1 MSIDVNNESGT
12 EVDEQAILD
21 IARYALARMRIHP
34 LSELSVIVVDGD
46 AMEQLHVQW
55 MDLPGPTDV
64 MSFPM
69 DELRP
74 PMKDEDEAPQGLL
87 GDIVLCPEVAKQQGE
102 DAPTQHSMNEEL
114 QLLTVHGV
122 LHLLGYDHEE
132 ADEKAEMF
140 GLQAGIVDGWRAEK
154 GLTGPSAGA
163 DRVMSLSLIAGA
175 VALVVIAWLA
185 ACAEAGL
192 ARVSSFRAEEAVRSG
207 RRGSAKLSQVA
218 ADPTRYLNVALL
230 VRVACEMAAAA
241 LVTYACLEEFQE
253 TWQALLVAIGVMV
266 LVSYVA
272 VGVSPRT
279 IGRQHPLNT
288 ATAAAYVLLPLARI
302 MGPIPPL
309 LILIGNALTPGKGFR
324 RGPFA
329 SEAELR
335 ALVDLAEKE
344 SLIEDEERRMVHS
357 VFELGDTLVREVMV
371 PRTDLVVIERYKTIR
386 QALTLALRSGF
397 SRIPVVGES
406 EDDVVGVVY
415 LKDLSR
421 KTHINRDAEAEL
433 VSTAMRPAT
442 FVPDTKNAGDLL
454 REMQQLRTHVA
465 VVIDEYGGTA
475 GIVTIEDILEEIVGE
490 ITDEY
495 DREVSSVEELGDE
508 RFRVTS
514 RLDIGDLGEL
524 YGIEE
529 FDDEDVET
537 VGGLLAKAL
546 GRVPIA
552 GASSLVTLPDG
563 RALRLTAEAAAGRRN
578 KIVTVLSEPVGG
590 QEEGAG

>member
-1 MSIDVNNESGT
+1 
-12 EVDEQAILD
+12 
-21 IARYALARMRIHP
+21 
-34 LSELSVIVVDGD
+34 
-46 AMEQLHVQW
+46 
-55 MDLPGPTDV
+55 
-64 MSFPM
+64 
-69 DELRP
+69 
-74 PMKDEDEAPQGLL
+74 
-87 GDIVLCPEVAKQQGE
+87 
-102 DAPTQHSMNEEL
+102 
-114 QLLTVHGV
+114 
-122 LHLLGYDHEE
+122 
-132 ADEKAEMF
+132 
-140 GLQAGIVDGWRAEK
+140 
-154 GLTGPSAGA
+154 
-163 DRVMSLSLIAGA
+163 MSLSLIAGA

-192 ARVSSFRAEEAVRSG
+192 ARVSSFRAEEAARSG

-230 VRVACEMAAAA
+230 VRVACEMAAAS

>member
-1 MSIDVNNESGT
+1 MS
-12 EVDEQAILD
+12 
-21 IARYALARMRIHP
+21 P
-34 LSELSVIVVDGD
+34 
-46 AMEQLHVQW
+46 
-55 MDLPGPTDV
+55 
-64 MSFPM
+64 
-69 DELRP
+69 
-74 PMKDEDEAPQGLL
+74 
-87 GDIVLCPEVAKQQGE
+87 
-102 DAPTQHSMNEEL
+102 
-114 QLLTVHGV
+114 
-122 LHLLGYDHEE
+122 
-132 ADEKAEMF
+132 
-140 GLQAGIVDGWRAEK
+140 
-154 GLTGPSAGA
+154 
-163 DRVMSLSLIAGA
+163 SLIAGA
-175 VALVVIAWLA
+175 VALVVVAWLA
-185 ACAEAGL
+185 ACAEAGI
-192 ARVSSFRAEEAVRSG
+192 ARTSSFRAEGAVRSG
-207 RRGSAKLSQVA
+207 RRGSAKLAQVA

-241 LVTYACLEEFQE
+241 LVTYACLEEFDA

-288 ATAAAYVLLPLARI
+288 ATAASYVLLPLARV

-335 ALVDLAEKE
+335 AMVDLAEKE

-406 EDDVVGVVY
+406 EDDVVGIVY
-415 LKDLSR
+415 LKDLVR
-421 KTHINRDAEAEL
+421 KTHINRDSEAEL
-433 VSTAMRPAT
+433 VSSAMRPAT

-454 REMQQLRTHVA
+454 REMQQLRNHVA

-495 DREVSSVEELGDE
+495 DRELPPVEELGDD
-508 RFRVTS
+508 RFRVTA

-529 FDDEDVET
+529 YDDEDVET

-552 GASSLVTLPDG
+552 GASSVVTLPDT
-563 RALRLTAEAAAGRRN
+563 RQLRLTAEAAAGRRN
-578 KIVTVLSEPVGG
+578 KIVTVLVEPVGPM
-590 QEEGAG
+590 EEETAG

>member
-1 MSIDVNNESGT
+1 MT
-12 EVDEQAILD
+12 AQL
-21 IARYALARMRIHP
+21 
-34 LSELSVIVVDGD
+34 IV
-46 AMEQLHVQW
+46 
-55 MDLPGPTDV
+55 
-64 MSFPM
+64 
-69 DELRP
+69 
-74 PMKDEDEAPQGLL
+74 
-87 GDIVLCPEVAKQQGE
+87 
-102 DAPTQHSMNEEL
+102 
-114 QLLTVHGV
+114 GV
-122 LHLLGYDHEE
+122 
-132 ADEKAEMF
+132 
-140 GLQAGIVDGWRAEK
+140 
-154 GLTGPSAGA
+154 
-163 DRVMSLSLIAGA
+163 
-175 VALVVIAWLA
+175 VALLVLAWLA

-192 ARVSSFRAEEAVRSG
+192 ARVSSFRAEEAIRTG
-207 RRGSAKLSQVA
+207 RRGSAKLAQVA

-241 LVTYACLEEFQE
+241 LVTYACLDFFAE
-253 TWQALLVAIGVMV
+253 TWQALLTAIGVMV

-288 ATAAAYVLLPLARI
+288 STVAAYVLLPLARI
-302 MGPIPPL
+302 MGPVPYL
-309 LILIGNALTPGKGFR
+309 LILLGNALTPGKGFR

-335 ALVDLAEKE
+335 AMVDLAEKE

-371 PRTDLVVIERYKTIR
+371 PRTDLVVIERFKTIR

-397 SRIPVVGES
+397 SRIPVTGES

-415 LKDLSR
+415 LKDLVR
-421 KTHINRDAEAEL
+421 RTHISREAESEL
-433 VSTAMRPAT
+433 VSTAMRAAA

-454 REMQQLRTHVA
+454 REMQRDRNHVA

-495 DREVSSVEELGDE
+495 DRELPPVEELDDGCH
-508 RFRVTS
+508 RVTA
-514 RLDIGDLGEL
+514 RLDISDLGAL
-524 YGIEE
+524 YGVEE
-529 FDDEDVET
+529 YDDEDVET

-552 GASSLVTLPDG
+552 GASSEVELPDG
-563 RALRLTAEAAAGRRN
+563 RRLRLTAESAAGRRN
-578 KIVTVLSEPVGG
+578 KIVTVLVEPVPAPEPSEDGER
-590 QEEGAG
+590 QDR

>member
-1 MSIDVNNESGT
+1 MSPQLVLG
-12 EVDEQAILD
+12 AI
-21 IARYALARMRIHP
+21 
-34 LSELSVIVVDGD
+34 
-46 AMEQLHVQW
+46 
-55 MDLPGPTDV
+55 
-64 MSFPM
+64 
-69 DELRP
+69 
-74 PMKDEDEAPQGLL
+74 
-87 GDIVLCPEVAKQQGE
+87 
-102 DAPTQHSMNEEL
+102 
-114 QLLTVHGV
+114 
-122 LHLLGYDHEE
+122 
-132 ADEKAEMF
+132 
-140 GLQAGIVDGWRAEK
+140 
-154 GLTGPSAGA
+154 
-163 DRVMSLSLIAGA
+163 
-175 VALVVIAWLA
+175 ALVVVAWLA

-207 RRGSAKLSQVA
+207 RRGSAKLAQVA

-230 VRVACEMAAAA
+230 VRVACEMASAA
-241 LVTYACLEEFQE
+241 LVTYACLKEFAE
-253 TWQALLVAIGVMV
+253 TWQALAVAIGVMV

-288 ATAAAYVLLPLARI
+288 ATASAYVLLPLARI

-335 ALVDLAEKE
+335 AMVDLAEKE

-397 SRIPVVGES
+397 SRVPVTGES
-406 EDDVVGVVY
+406 EDDIVGIVY
-415 LKDLSR
+415 LKDLAR
-421 KTHINRDAEAEL
+421 KTHISRDAESEL
-433 VSTAMRPAT
+433 VSTAMRPAA

-454 REMQQLRTHVA
+454 REMQQDRNHVA

-495 DREVSSVEELGDE
+495 DRELPPVQDLGDD
-508 RFRVTS
+508 RYRVTA

-524 YGIEE
+524 YGFEAY
-529 FDDEDVET
+529 DDEDVET

-552 GASSLVTLPDG
+552 GASSVVELPDG
-563 RALRLTAEAAAGRRN
+563 RELLLTAEASAGRRN
-578 KIVTVLSEPVGG
+578 KIVTVLVEPVVPADADAEAP
-590 QEEGAG
+590 EEKAE